1 MKPAIILW
9 QNAIYAKVTLRFQ
22 SILLLMEDLC
32 VENAISDR
40 CSKRN

>member
-9 QNAIYAKVTLRFQ
+9 QSAISVEVTLRLKN
-22 SILLLMEDLC
+22 ILLLIKDTC

-40 CSKRN
+40 CSKRS